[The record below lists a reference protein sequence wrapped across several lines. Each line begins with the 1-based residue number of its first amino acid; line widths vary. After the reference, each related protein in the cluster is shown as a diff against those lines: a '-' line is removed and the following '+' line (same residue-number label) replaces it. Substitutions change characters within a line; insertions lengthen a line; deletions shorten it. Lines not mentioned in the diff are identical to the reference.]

1 MAVEHF
7 DVVIVGAGLSGIGAG
22 VHLHKNCPSKSYLIL
37 EGRPAMGGTW
47 DLFRYPGI
55 RSDSDMHTLGYR
67 FKPWRAAKAIADG
80 PAILH
85 YVHETAAE
93 YGVDG
98 HIRYNHLATKAS
110 WSTEDALWT
119 LEALRKDTGER
130 VRFTCNFLFMNA
142 GYYSYREGFTPEFPG
157 RERFKGPV
165 VHPQKW
171 DEKLDFAGKRVVV
184 IGSGATAM
192 TLVPALAKTA
202 AHVVLLQRSPTY
214 VVSRPDRDAIA
225 NFLRKV
231 LPARWAYAITRWKN
245 VDFQQRVYRK
255 TRTDPEFVKNR
266 LLRMVREALGPD
278 YDIEKHFTPRYNP
291 WDQRLCL
298 IPNADLFEALKSGR
312 ASMVTDQIDTF
323 TEKGIR
329 LQSGAELEA
338 DILVSATGLNLAILG
353 EAEFSVDGQ
362 AVDLSRAWS
371 YKGLMYSDVPNL
383 IATFGYINAS
393 WTLRADLTS
402 EYACRLLN
410 HMDARGA
417 KQVTPRL
424 RSGDAGM
431 QARPWIDGF
440 SSGYVRRAM
449 DRFPRQGDREPW
461 VNPQNY
467 RSDKAMIRRGE
478 IDDGVLQFT
487 TPAPR
492 ASSRDPAIAESLA
505 A

>member
-1 MAVEHF
+1 MEHF
-7 DVVIVGAGLSGIGAG
+7 DVVIVGAGLSGIGAA
-22 VHLHKNCPSKSYLIL
+22 VHLRQHCPAKTFVLL
-37 EGRPAMGGTW
+37 EARDTIGGTW
-47 DLFRYPGI
+47 DLFRYPGV
-55 RSDSDMHTLGYR
+55 RSDSDMHTLGYS
-67 FKPWRAAKAIADG
+67 FKPWLDAKAIADG
-80 PAILH
+80 PAILD
-85 YVHETAAE
+85 YVKDAARE
-93 YGVDG
+93 HGIDR
-98 HIRYNHLATKAS
+98 HIRYRHKVRKAA
-110 WSTEDALWT
+110 WSSEKAAWT
-119 LEALRKDTGER
+119 IECERPSGET
-130 VRFTCNFLFMNA
+130 VSFTCNFMLMCA

-157 RERFKGPV
+157 RERFKGPI

-231 LPARWAYAITRWKN
+231 LPERWAYAITRWKN

-353 EAEFSVDGQ
+353 EAAFSVDGQ
-362 AVDLSRAWS
+362 AVDFSRAWS

-383 IATFGYINAS
+383 VATFGYINAS
-393 WTLRADLTS
+393 WTLRADLTA

-417 KQVTPRL
+417 QQVTPRL

-492 ASSRDPAIAESLA
+492 ASSHDPAMAESQLA